1 MLMSFFA
8 SVAVG
13 EVSDPVGVTLYTL
26 MGHRKNGAPLWK
38 VVLSICDMYV
48 LNYHLL
54 ESFPLWDLCFF
65 ICVYEIIINRYGHFF
80 FFTYDYY

>member
-8 SVAVG
+8 SVAEG

-38 VVLSICDMYV
+38 VVLSISDMYV
-48 LNYHLL
+48 VNNHLL
-54 ESFPLWDLCFF
+54 ESFPLWCICFF
-65 ICVYEIIINRYGHFF
+65 YMRLLS
-80 FFTYDYY
+80 